1 MADTDA
7 TKSQY
12 IAWGAQALVTEL
24 QAIEAASAKIGEH
37 FADAVDALLQL
48 TGKVVVTGLG
58 KSGHVGR
65 KVASTLASTGTSA
78 FFLHPAEALHGD
90 FGVLQSN
97 DAIIAI
103 AFGGETSEVIEVARY
118 ARRIGIPVIGLT
130 GRRNST
136 LAQLAHY
143 VLDGSVASEADPHNL
158 APTASSTLAM
168 ALGDALAV
176 SLMRA
181 RGFAEQDFAAL
192 HPGGSLGRKLSL
204 VKDHMQGSIDQVG
217 VALTTNFHDTLQA
230 VTAQNFGIVA
240 VLGSSGELI
249 GAISDG
255 DIRRVLLSRDSEA
268 LQLSAAEIMTA
279 DPKTIGSQELAIDA
293 LRIMNE
299 RRITQ
304 LFVVDGRKSEAS
316 NLSRQTS
323 KLIGIVRLH
332 DLLAANII

>member
-1 MADTDA
+1 MTNLGT

-12 IAWGAQALVTEL
+12 VAWGSEAMIAEL
-24 QAIEAASAKIGEH
+24 RAIEAASAKLGEH
-37 FADAVDALLQL
+37 FAGAVEALLQL

-65 KVASTLASTGTSA
+65 KIASTLASTGTSA
-78 FFLHPAEALHGD
+78 FFLHPTEALHGD

-103 AFGGETSEVIEVARY
+103 AFGGETSEVVEVARY
-118 ARRIGIPVIGLT
+118 ARRIGIPIIGLT
-130 GRRNST
+130 GRNEST

-143 VLDGSVASEADPHNL
+143 VLDGSVVAEADPHNL

-176 SLMRA
+176 SAMRA

-204 VKDHMQGSIDQVG
+204 VKDHMQGRVDEIG
-217 VALTTNFHDTLQA
+217 ILGTTNFHDTLQA
-230 VTAQNFGIVA
+230 VTARNFGIVA
-240 VLGSSGELI
+240 VLNPDGRLI

-255 DIRRVLLSRDSEA
+255 DIRRVLLKKDADA
-268 LQLSAAEIMTA
+268 LRLLAAEIMTA
-279 DPKTIGSQELAIDA
+279 NPKTIGVHELAIDA
-293 LRIMNE
+293 LRIMND

-304 LFVVDGRKSEAS
+304 LFVVEDETTKAIS
-316 NLSRQTS
+316 NIPPPS
-323 KLIGIVRLH
+323 KLAGIVRLH